1 MRRTDLRTA
10 PETCDESNKSQK
22 TFRSGAVGELFWY
35 TTCSVSSKRLPRGTM
50 NRAMGAVAIQ
60 MVDDTGCR
68 PFDHRWPRT
77 ASVVDASQE
86 RYTDERASY
95 TACAETARDDYD
107 PG

>member
-1 MRRTDLRTA
+1 MNQTNPKNISQRCGGRIILVHDLQYKFKA
-10 PETCDESNKSQK
+10 SAEGYHEPSHGSSCDSD
-22 TFRSGAVGELFWY
+22 GA
-35 TTCSVSSKRLPRGTM
+35 
-50 NRAMGAVAIQ
+50 
-60 MVDDTGCR
+60 VDDTGCR